1 LPIGRS
7 ESGRGARA
15 YGRTTPFLT
24 PDPHPEECRNAC
36 AGTRRE
42 RRRAVAP
49 RAAEAGRARRGR
61 RGRARD
67 RDRLETFTATEAET
81 IEAFV
86 DRLIPSDANGPGA
99 AEARVARYI
108 DRALDGELAPSR
120 PAYTAGISALE
131 RWSRTRFGAGFASLP
146 AVQRDAVLTDL
157 ERNVATGFSPDS
169 RTFFDLVREHAL
181 QGMFGDPYHG
191 GNANFAG
198 WDLIGFPGVKLSFS
212 AAEQQM
218 DVTVAPAHKSTVD
231 YPLFSGARGN
241 GHAH

>member
-1 LPIGRS
+1 MHVQ
-7 ESGRGARA
+7 ERG
-15 YGRTTPFLT
+15 G
-24 PDPHPEECRNAC
+24 NG
-36 AGTRRE
+36 AGLSRRE
-42 RRRAVAP
+42 LLKRAGLVGVA
-49 RAAEAGRARRGR
+49 AAVPVTAAASSAAPAPEREA
-61 RGRARD
+61 
-67 RDRLETFTATEAET
+67 LHSFTGAQADAV
-81 IEAFV
+81 EAFV

-99 AEARVARYI
+99 SEARVARYI
-108 DRALDGELAPSR
+108 DRALDGDLAASR
-120 PAYTAGISALE
+120 PAYTAGLSALD
-131 RWSRTRFGAGFASLP
+131 RWSQTRFGGGFASLP

-191 GNANFAG
+191 GNASFIG

-241 GHAH
+241 GHVH